1 MSLNLTKASKL
12 DLLLAELNGE
22 VKVTRLPIRKAKK
35 SELIMS
41 STKGVRTNTNRRG
54 QSYNGHATNAQFSVT
69 QGNAASYFKTS
80 G

>member
-1 MSLNLTKASKL
+1 MRLDLTKASKL
-12 DLLLAELNGE
+12 DLLIAELQGE
-22 VKVTRLPIRKAKK
+22 VKVTRLPTRKARK

-54 QSYNGHATNAQFSVT
+54 QCYNGHATYAQNSVM
-69 QGNAASYFKTS
+69 QGDTGAYFKTS